1 MKSSVVTKKI
11 AEILLDVVKNS
22 VDWVKLNFDDT
33 GKTLLDNASGT
44 AGILLKFFAQPA
56 IDKYFEHVSKNKLAD
71 FGTNTYFKA
80 AYNQSNKSITKI
92 ESQLQTKISY
102 EDVIDAYVD
111 LSTKNQEIF
120 LTDILVIFNP
130 IYHPAVQFVKNNQI
144 ELFKK
149 LGLENNLIDAYVSD
163 YNLNITKQVSEE
175 FGDDY
180 AKHVK
185 EVDGFITSTN
195 EAKLLTDIIC
205 ADRIGFLESEN
216 LNYEQTFAQWKEL
229 SLLNR
234 NDESKEVDKKNIEKE
249 QKPIETLIEEYFGN
263 GECIKKLLYIVAD
276 FGKGKTVFMK
286 HYAAVL
292 AKEYIRDNEGYFP
305 IYFNLRNYSNYKT
318 NDKFGVINNYLKI
331 EYGFDIESELLKN
344 RRYIFLMDS
353 LDESGDLNKEA
364 IDSVISSIK
373 QIEFLDPV
381 HCRNNRIIITS
392 RPIYDV
398 LDKKIREHNP
408 LCRKIENN
416 EIPHYV
422 SIYGFKKVQFNN
434 WLTKSLQTSNR
445 LPKEDD
451 VPLITGILKKIKKT
465 GKIDIYKQ
473 LVQEETLSKNELQRP
488 IFAYMIY
495 QLIVKN
501 IDFLRVGKIGVFLSF
516 LNLLTKEAKHINDP
530 TFSVKLTEEIEYRNL
545 LHATAALWM
554 LQRHKG
560 KQGSLKK
567 ADICRVLDGEHDG
580 DDNSVLFKH
589 KDISNIQFLSHSY
602 FGENNNTLHFQHQS
616 FAEILLAEYYIKVFI
631 KYALDKNV
639 SVNEARSKLL
649 LGLPS
654 EQTIIFIKEL
664 LRLIR
669 ETSIYDESSIPT
681 DPSILEKRKLLF
693 PLMASISTDKHNR
706 LFCNTLYFDW
716 YKNAIPQDDERNY
729 PDILLENWCL
739 GKNEVVKIE
748 ELAAK
753 ILNSNE
759 IFLLAQGALYKNLY
773 ENELL
778 LLNQDRFST
787 ISHDVDKWLALIVG
801 NTLCNEFDSDEPI
814 LFNTKYHINPENLF
828 GLIQNLVNS
837 DDNFET
843 DGLFLGVDMQD
854 FEGRIKVN
862 YEFSEIDMSFSYLK
876 NVEFFFN
883 YLYNVDFNSCV
894 FINCELIYCRIY
906 ESSFDYAVFNL
917 GDFVGCDIGETSFYD
932 FSISDSEFS
941 VNSCSNRILNHS
953 LFISVDKYLDSYGQ
967 IYIGEKIIGNII
979 GHELEEFLTL
989 FKALCNY
996 YRLSESYYDN
1006 ELQKAFKFKS
1016 NAVRKLFFRA
1026 LKENK
1031 TISELL
1037 KEDFENKNVQKMK

>member
-1 MKSSVVTKKI
+1 MKSSLVTKKI
-11 AEILLDVVKNS
+11 AEILPDVVKNS
-22 VDWVKLNFDDT
+22 VDWLKSNFDET
-33 GKTLLDNASGT
+33 GKILLDNASGT
-44 AGILLKFFAQPA
+44 SGILLKFFAQPA
-56 IDKYFEHVSKNKLAD
+56 IDKYFEHVSKNKLVD

-92 ESQLQTKISY
+92 ESQLQKKISY
-102 EDVIDAYVD
+102 EEVIEAYVS
-111 LSTKNQEIF
+111 LSSKNQELI
-120 LTDILVIFNP
+120 LTDLLVVFSP
-130 IYHPAVQFVKNNQI
+130 IYHPAIQFVKNNQI

-149 LGLENNLIDAYVSD
+149 LGIENTFIEAYVSD
-163 YNLNITKQVSEE
+163 FNSNITKQVSEE

-180 AKHVK
+180 SKHLK
-185 EVDGFITSTN
+185 EVDGFITATN
-195 EAKLLTDIIC
+195 EAKLLTDIIT

-234 NDESKEVDKKNIEKE
+234 NDESNEDDKKNIEKE
-249 QKPIETLIEEYFGN
+249 QKPIETIIEEYFGN

-286 HYAAVL
+286 HYAAIK
-292 AKEYIRDNEGYFP
+292 AKEYIRENEGYFP
-305 IYFNLRNYSNYKT
+305 IYLNLRNFSSYKT
-318 NDKFGVINNYLKI
+318 NDKLGVINNYLKI
-331 EYGFDIESELLKN
+331 EYGFDIESEAIRN
-344 RRYIFLMDS
+344 RKYLFLMDS

-364 IDSVISSIK
+364 IDLVISSIK
-373 QIEFLDPV
+373 QIELLDPI

-398 LDKKIREHNP
+398 LENKIREHNP
-408 LCRKIENN
+408 LCRRIENN

-434 WLTKSLQTSNR
+434 WLTKSLQASNR

-451 VPLITGILKKIKKT
+451 VPLITSILKKIKKT

-560 KQGSLKK
+560 KQGALKK

-580 DDNSVLFKH
+580 DDYSVLFKH

-649 LGLPS
+649 LGIPS

-669 ETSIYDESSIPT
+669 ETSVYDESSIPI

-706 LFCNTLYFDW
+706 LFCHTLYFDW
-716 YKNAIPQDDERNY
+716 YKNAIPHDDERNY
-729 PDILLENWCL
+729 PDSLLKNWCL
-739 GKNEVVKIE
+739 GKNEVIKIE
-748 ELAAK
+748 EFAAK
-753 ILNSNE
+753 ILNSDE
-759 IFLLAQGALYKNLY
+759 TFLLAQGALYKNLY

-778 LLNQDRFST
+778 LLNQDRLST

-801 NTLCNEFDSDEPI
+801 NTLCNEFTDDEPI
-814 LFNTKYHINPENLF
+814 LFNTKYQINPENLF
-828 GLIQNLVNS
+828 FLIRNLVFSNDNLDT
-837 DDNFET
+837 DD
-843 DGLFLGVDMQD
+843 LFLGVDMRNYD
-854 FEGRIKVN
+854 GYIKIN
-862 YEFSEIDMSFSYLK
+862 YELSEIDMSFSHFK
-876 NVEFFFN
+876 DVKFFFN
-883 YLYNVDFNSCV
+883 SLYNVTFDYCV
-894 FINCELIYCRIY
+894 FVNCGLIYCKID
-906 ESSFDYAVFNL
+906 ESSFENTIFSN
-917 GDFVGCDIGETSFYD
+917 GDFVGCDIDETSFEGFSIYKSD
-932 FSISDSEFS
+932 FSIS
-941 VNSCSNRILNHS
+941 SCSNKALYHS
-953 LFISVDKYLDSYGQ
+953 LFNAIDEYLGMYGQ
-967 IYIGEKIIGNII
+967 IYIGDKIIKNTI
-979 GHELEEFLTL
+979 GHGLDEFLTI
-989 FKALCNY
+989 FKVLCNY
-996 YRLSESYYDN
+996 FQISDSYYEN
-1006 ELQKAFKFKS
+1006 ELQKAFKFRS
-1016 NAVRKLFFRA
+1016 STVRKLFFRA

-1031 TISELL
+1031 TINELL
-1037 KEDFENKNVQKMK
+1037 KKDIEQKNIQKTR

>member
-1 MKSSVVTKKI
+1 MKTNVVAKRI
-11 AEILLDVVKNS
+11 SEILPDVVKNS
-22 VDWVKLNFDDT
+22 VEWIKLNFDET
-33 GKTLLDNASGT
+33 GKTLLDSASGT
-44 AGILLKFFAQPA
+44 TGILLKFFAQPA

-80 AYNQSNKSITKI
+80 AYNQSNKSITMI
-92 ESQLQTKISY
+92 ESQLQVKISY
-102 EDVIDAYVD
+102 EEVIDAYVA
-111 LSTKNQEIF
+111 LSSKNQEVV
-120 LTDILVIFNP
+120 LTDTLVIFNP

-149 LGLENNLIDAYVSD
+149 LGLENSLIDAYISD
-163 YNLNITKQVSEE
+163 YNSDITKQVSEE

-180 AKHVK
+180 SKHLK
-185 EVDGFITSTN
+185 EVDGFIISTN
-195 EAKLLTDIIC
+195 EAKLLTDIIS

-234 NDESKEVDKKNIEKE
+234 NDESKKEDKKNIEKE
-249 QKPIETLIEEYFGN
+249 QKPIETLIEEYFGS
-263 GECIKKLLYIVAD
+263 GECIKKLLYVVAD

-286 HYAAVL
+286 HYAAL
-292 AKEYIRDNEGYFP
+292 KAKEYIRNNEGYFP
-305 IYFNLRNYSNYKT
+305 ICFNLRNYSSYKT
-318 NDKFGVINNYLKI
+318 SDKLGVINNYLKI
-331 EYGFDIESELLKN
+331 EYGFDIESEALRN
-344 RRYIFLMDS
+344 RKYLFLMDS

-364 IDSVISSIK
+364 IDAVISSIK
-373 QIEFLDPV
+373 QIELLDPI
-381 HCRNNRIIITS
+381 HCRNNRIVITS

-408 LCRKIENN
+408 ICRKVENEN
-416 EIPHYV
+416 IPHYL
-422 SIYGFKKVQFNN
+422 SIYGFKKIQFNN
-434 WLTKSLQTSNR
+434 WLIKSLQASNR

-451 VPLITGILKKIKKT
+451 VPLITNILEKIKKT
-465 GKIDIYKQ
+465 GKIDVYKQ

-501 IDFLRVGKIGVFLSF
+501 IDFLSVGKIGVFLSF

-530 TFSVKLTEEIEYRNL
+530 TFSVRLTEEIEYRNL

-580 DDNSVLFKH
+580 DDNSVLRKH

-649 LGLPS
+649 LGIPS
-654 EQTIIFIKEL
+654 DQTIIFVKEL

-669 ETSIYDESSIPT
+669 ETAVNEETEIQIDT
-681 DPSILEKRKLLF
+681 SILEKRKLLF
-693 PLMASISTDKHNR
+693 PLMASVSTDKHNR
-706 LFCNTLYFDW
+706 LFCNALYFDW

-729 PDILLENWCL
+729 PEILLKNWCL
-739 GKNEVVKIE
+739 GKSEIVKIE

-753 ILNSNE
+753 ILNSDE
-759 IFLLAQGALYKNLY
+759 SFLLAQGTLCKNLY

-778 LLNQDRFST
+778 LLNNDRFST

-801 NTLCNEFDSDEPI
+801 STLCNEFTEAEPI
-814 LFNTKYHINPENLF
+814 LFNTKYQIAPENLF
-828 GLIQNLVNS
+828 SLIRNLVYS

-843 DGLFLGVDMQD
+843 EDLFLGVDMRN
-854 FEGRIKVN
+854 FEGYIKVN
-862 YEFSEIDMSFSYLK
+862 YELSEINMSFSYFN
-876 NVEFFFN
+876 NVQFFFN
-883 YLYNVDFNSCV
+883 SIYNTSFNYCIFV
-894 FINCELIYCRIY
+894 NCGLIYCRIDQ
-906 ESSFDYAVFNL
+906 SSFDYSIFNH
-917 GDFVGCDIGETSFYD
+917 GDFVGCDIDETSFYE
-932 FSISDSEFS
+932 FIITESEVSVSSCCNKFLYHGLFNSID
-941 VNSCSNRILNHS
+941 N
-953 LFISVDKYLDSYGQ
+953 YLDVYGQ
-967 IYIGEKIIGNII
+967 IYIGEKIENNRVGP
-979 GHELEEFLTL
+979 GLEEFLTI
-989 FKALCNY
+989 FRILCNY
-996 YRLSESYYDN
+996 NKLSDSYYDN
-1006 ELQKAFKFKS
+1006 ELRKAFKFKS
-1016 NAVRKLFFRA
+1016 DTVRKLFFRA
-1026 LKENK
+1026 LKDNK
-1031 TISELL
+1031 TINKLL
-1037 KEDFENKNVQKMK
+1037 EEDKKQKTAQRLK